1 MPNSNPQIVVGVV
14 SGTAAAVV
22 EAAAGLAEH
31 IGAELVCA
39 NVDASSEKVE
49 EKPDGTVVSRPID
62 PDVPFEENEEFDAG
76 LRAEIAAVLDPLQV
90 HWSVRALAGGP
101 AQELAGL
108 AERLDAALIV
118 VGTRE
123 SGFRGSVEEFHNGS
137 VDIRLAH
144 RQHRPVVMIPLHP
157 VLDDAD
163 LPWKRAQ

>member
-76 LRAEIAAVLDPLQV
+76 LRRDRRSAGPAAG
-90 HWSVRALAGGP
+90 ALVGAGAGRGGP

-123 SGFRGSVEEFHNGS
+123 SGFRGSVEEFLNGS